1 MKRNKV
7 AVEYNR
13 NKSMS
18 KRETKH
24 IGDLGESIACK
35 FLLQKG
41 YKIVERNF
49 RIKAGEI
56 DIIAKK
62 GPRIHFVEVK
72 AVSRESAHSAAKTHD
87 HRPEELVHSKKVRKI
102 RAVAE
107 FYLVS
112 REISLSAQIDVV
124 AVEIEKSA
132 QRASCRLIE
141 HAEWL

>member
-1 MKRNKV
+1 MSNK
-7 AVEYNR
+7 
-13 NKSMS
+13 
-18 KRETKH
+18 ETKR
-24 IGDLGESIACK
+24 IGNLGESIACK
-35 FLLQKG
+35 FLLMKG
-41 YKIVERNF
+41 YALIERNF

-62 GPRIHFVEVK
+62 GQSIHFVEVK
-72 AVSRESAHSAAKTHD
+72 TVSRESAYSASITQD
-87 HRPEELVHSKKVRKI
+87 HRPEELVHAEKVRKI